1 MNGPNELSHIL
12 LSSFSPFFQP
22 PSPSL
27 PPPPSPSLSST
38 SRQGTS
44 TTGARLQDQLYPSAT
59 NRSRSSRMK
68 RASLYASPSC
78 SSSSSISIVPLS
90 RVASA
95 FLGNFVLGEM
105 PSSAHLSRAL
115 LSILRRSNFIAIP
128 LSNAPREREGG
139 RGGKSVITFR
149 ARVCWFWRYDWRE
162 GE

>member
-27 PPPPSPSLSST
+27 PPPPFPSLSST

-68 RASLYASPSC
+68 RASLYASPS

-128 LSNAPREREGG
+128 LSNAPREREGE
-139 RGGKSVITFR
+139 RRQERYNVSR
-149 ARVCWFWRYDWRE
+149 ACLLVLALRLAV
-162 GE
+162 G

>member
-68 RASLYASPSC
+68 RASLYASPS
-78 SSSSSISIVPLS
+78 SSSSSFSISIVPLS

-128 LSNAPREREGG
+128 LSNAPR
-139 RGGKSVITFR
+139 K
-149 ARVCWFWRYDWRE
+149 RE
-162 GE
+162 GERRQERYNVSRACLLVLALRLAVG

>member
-68 RASLYASPSC
+68 RASLYASPS
-78 SSSSSISIVPLS
+78 SSSSFSISVVPLS

-128 LSNAPREREGG
+128 LSNAPREREGE
-139 RGGKSVITFR
+139 RRQERYNVSRACLLVLALRLAGG
-149 ARVCWFWRYDWRE
+149 
-162 GE
+162 